1 MAWQGLF
8 ETKGVVV
15 KLADL
20 KGYDLV
26 GIPLSAPLSPY
37 DKVYCLP
44 MENVLA
50 TKGTGIVN
58 LYRRRDVCSL

>member
-58 LYRRRDVCSL
+58 